1 MKKILF
7 IGSIMLSLYIAAC
20 NNDSSKEDSST
31 KANTDTAVNSNINK
45 VEANDTDSKLA
56 ASIKTVVDHYLHIKN
71 ALVKDDGSDAASGG
85 RQMAAVMEK
94 IDTALFTAEQKRI
107 YKDIAD
113 DLKEHAEHIAKNGN
127 NIKHQREHFSMM
139 SEDVYDLVKS
149 FGAGQALYKDHCPMY
164 DEGKGAIWLSEVKEI
179 RNPYYGSEMPKCGS
193 VKEELK

>member
-31 KANTDTAVNSNINK
+31 KANTDTAINSNINK
-45 VEANDTDSKLA
+45 VEANDTDSKLT
-56 ASIKTVVDHYLHIKN
+56 ASIKAVVDHYLHIKN